1 VPRKKLLVVLALAV
15 LLHLSKAHLV
25 LYGGRPP
32 QTAHLEPAKPRPG
45 LVAATI
51 AAGGG
56 GDWLQP
62 DDHVDVI
69 ATFRDSSGQL
79 TARTILENVVVLSGG
94 AETVSLQVL
103 PEESEQLALAAE
115 QGRLTL
121 TVRNGDDLEVASS
134 RGPTTVRTLLETL
147 ERRPHVK
154 RVPSG
159 CNLPRGTR

>member
-1 VPRKKLLVVLALAV
+1 MPRKKLLVVLALAV
-15 LLHLSKAHLV
+15 LFHLSKAHLV
-25 LYGGRPP
+25 VYGRPP
-32 QTAHLEPAKPRPG
+32 PKAHLEPAKPRAG

-51 AAGGG
+51 AAGAG

-79 TARTILENVVVLSGG
+79 AARTILENVVVLGGG

-121 TVRNGDDLEVASS
+121 TLRNGDDLEVPSS

-154 RVPSG
+154 RVPYG